1 MECLNQAP
9 SLAYEAPSLQV
20 ILTLSAF
27 LIGINVLH
35 DIIDDLLHV
44 GLLAQLILGA
54 VFGAPLANI
63 LPSEVQKSIQALGYL
78 GLLLLVFEGGMTT
91 RLDILSSPKTLILA
105 FLTGTIG
112 ILMPIALSM
121 ILLPFAY
128 SFTYLESFVVGVSL
142 SSTSLGTT
150 LAVIGTASPKKDEKE
165 KKDPIGDTDGIRLQS
180 IREVRLPSSS
190 TDTPAANRAELP
202 ITQNGQKLS
211 GIMNTRI
218 GTILIGA
225 ALLDDII
232 ALVLSSVVRSL
243 GSIANGKE
251 QLKPWPIVRPF
262 LSSFLLISGTVVL
275 VRFVIKPLA
284 PFSIRLQNHS
294 QRVCGILAKFHLIW
308 PRLGVLLWLAIIC
321 AFVSIADE
329 IDSTDL
335 IGAFCAGAFMIYAYK
350 ALPDRGFERLD
361 PNHAFDEVKMIMHR
375 ILVPFFF
382 ASIGFAIPI
391 KELFQGGTIWRGVLF
406 SGLMACAKVM
416 ACMPVLIISFY
427 GDRITIWSKMFIKI
441 VFGKKGLD
449 QQVNQNSRIESG
461 GHMNQRPNR
470 IWLPALFLGCSLVA
484 RGEIGFLI
492 INIGRQVDILSCNSN
507 SPTALLAFD
516 VGVWAITLNTFIG
529 PTLIGI
535 LLRSEGCLEEIEAG
549 KWGIVS

>member
-20 ILTLSAF
+20 ILTLSALLF
-27 LIGINVLH
+27 GINVLH
-35 DIIDDLLHV
+35 DVIDDLLHV

-63 LPSEVQKSIQALGYL
+63 LPSEVQKAVQALGYL

-105 FLTGTIG
+105 FVTGTIG

-150 LAVIGTASPKKDEKE
+150 LAVIGTASPKEDEKE
-165 KKDPIGDTDGIRLQS
+165 KKNPGNNNDIGMPILGDGQL
-180 IREVRLPSSS
+180 
-190 TDTPAANRAELP
+190 DTPAVTSTDISA
-202 ITQNGQKLS
+202 TQNEQRLS

-225 ALLDDII
+225 ALLDDIV
-232 ALVLSSVVRSL
+232 ALVLSSVVQSL
-243 GSIANGKE
+243 GSIAI
-251 QLKPWPIVRPF
+251 WPVIRPF
-262 LSSFLLISGTVVL
+262 MSSFLLILGTVVL

-284 PFSIRLQNHS
+284 PFSIRICNQS
-294 QRVCGILAKFHLIW
+294 QRVHSFLAKFHTFW
-308 PRLGVLLWLAIIC
+308 PRLGMLLWLAIIC
-321 AFVSIADE
+321 AFVSIADK

-350 ALPDRGFERLD
+350 ALPARSFKRLD
-361 PNHAFDEVKMIMHR
+361 PFHAFDEVKVIMHR

-391 KELFQGGTIWRGVLF
+391 KELFQGGTIWRGILF

-416 ACMPVLIISFY
+416 ACLPVLLVSFY
-427 GDRITIWSKMFIKI
+427 GDRVASFFKSL
-441 VFGKKGLD
+441 FGKKETIN
-449 QQVNQNSRIESG
+449 QQNRIHTGNHVNRI
-461 GHMNQRPNR
+461 QNR
-470 IWLPALFLGCSLVA
+470 IWLPAIFLGCSLVA

-492 INIGRQVDILSCNSN
+492 INIGRQVGILSCTSD

-535 LLRSEGCLEEIEAG
+535 LLRSKGCLEEIESG
-549 KWGIVS
+549 KWGVVS

>member
-20 ILTLSAF
+20 ILTLCAF

-35 DIIDDLLHV
+35 DVIDDLLHV

-63 LPSEVQKSIQALGYL
+63 LPSEVQKAVQALGYL
-78 GLLLLVFEGGMTT
+78 GLLLLVFEGGMMT
-91 RLDILSSPKTLILA
+91 RLDILSSPKTLVLA
-105 FLTGTIG
+105 FITGMVG

-150 LAVIGTASPKKDEKE
+150 LAVIGTASPKKGEKE
-165 KKDPIGDTDGIRLQS
+165 KKNPSNTDDAIGMPILG
-180 IREVRLPSSS
+180 EVQLETPAVNS
-190 TDTPAANRAELP
+190 TDRSTN
-202 ITQNGQKLS
+202 QNKQSLS

-225 ALLDDII
+225 ALLDDIV
-232 ALVLSSVVRSL
+232 ALVLSSVVQSL
-243 GSIANGKE
+243 GSIATGKE
-251 QLKPWPIVRPF
+251 QLRAWPIVRPF
-262 LSSFLLISGTVVL
+262 LSSFLLILGTVL
-275 VRFVIKPLA
+275 LLRFIIKPLA
-284 PFSIRLQNHS
+284 PFSIRIYNQT
-294 QRVCGILAKFHLIW
+294 QRMCDFFAKFHTIW
-308 PRLGVLLWLAIIC
+308 PRFGMLLWLAIIC

-335 IGAFCAGAFMIYAYK
+335 IGAFCAGAFMIHAYK
-350 ALPDRGFERLD
+350 ALPDRKFKRLD
-361 PNHAFDEVKMIMHR
+361 PFHAFDEVKMIMHR

-391 KELFQGGTIWRGVLF
+391 KELFQGGTVWRGVLF

-416 ACMPVLIISFY
+416 ACLPVLLVSFY
-427 GDRITIWSKMFIKI
+427 GDRIA
-441 VFGKKGLD
+441 VFLRTLFGRKEVNTQYNRTQNEGHENG
-449 QQVNQNSRIESG
+449 QQ
-461 GHMNQRPNR
+461 NR
-470 IWLPALFLGCSLVA
+470 IWLPAIFLGCSLVA

-492 INIGRQVDILSCNSN
+492 INIGRQVGILSCTSD

-535 LLRSEGCLEEIEAG
+535 LLRSKGCLEEIEAG